1 MTPIRVN
8 VACLSVS
15 VSDFSPLMPQAGV
28 DPLAGDIM
36 GRLNLSREGLQKRN
50 QHVFEEVLGRGI
62 KCVVTFGGSHCVSE
76 LVRCGTITV
85 GGLGPFAAHNLHST
99 LLVWCC
105 LGGRREASHIAG
117 S

>member
-62 KCVVTFGGSHCVSE
+62 KCVVTFGGGYQKDRRVAVEAHTDVYCQ
-76 LVRCGTITV
+76 
-85 GGLGPFAAHNLHST
+85 AAAMLK
-99 LLVWCC
+99 
-105 LGGRREASHIAG
+105 G
-117 S
+117 